1 MAIDIVQHSQSFES
15 QLAVTS
21 HSLIFAIVSL
31 ILNSN
36 FMPFAT
42 ITIDI
47 AVKVFLTAFILVMVA
62 IHSNDTTATQDRL
75 VSQSLSSK
83 EELLSLQQTIIIV
96 TATTEDLLAII
107 S

>member
-1 MAIDIVQHSQSFES
+1 
-15 QLAVTS
+15 
-21 HSLIFAIVSL
+21 
-31 ILNSN
+31 
-36 FMPFAT
+36 MPFAT